1 MMRTALTTAIALA
14 LAIAAC
20 SSPPAEV
27 GGETEGSTGSSG
39 SGSSGTTESI
49 EPATSTGVSP
59 GTSSGSGSGSG
70 DGSSGGLD
78 STGTSSGTTAAVE
91 GSGSS
96 SEGTTGEEVS
106 SVGCADG
113 VREALLVELDYP
125 NVAACAGGFWVPGV
139 ASPVPQCDRQGG
151 NDGPFPDGM
160 GCSIEDLC
168 AAGWHLCT
176 SRHEVAMAGLGSC
189 EGESWGGQFFATSQ
203 SGEGANTCN
212 DTGTNDVFG
221 CGDVGYSNINGC
233 APLNRSTSNLCLNL
247 PGAWACSEDAYD
259 EVSYL
264 VKPGPDAGGAL
275 CCRDGA

>member
-1 MMRTALTTAIALA
+1 MMKTAPTTAAIALA

-27 GGETEGSTGSSG
+27 GGETEGSTGSTG
-39 SGSSGTTESI
+39 STGSGTTESI

-59 GTSSGSGSGSG
+59 GSSSGSGSG
-70 DGSSGGLD
+70 DGSSEGLD
-78 STGTSSGTTAAVE
+78 STGSGSGTTAAVE

-106 SVGCADG
+106 RVGCADG
-113 VREALLVELDYP
+113 VREALLDELAYP

-151 NDGPFPDGM
+151 NDGPLPDGM

-176 SRHEVAMAGLGSC
+176 SRQEVSAAGVAGC
-189 EGESWGGQFFATSQ
+189 EGMAWGGQFFATSQ

-233 APLNRSTSNLCLNL
+233 APLNRSTSNLCRNL
-247 PGAWACSEDAYD
+247 PGAWACSEDGND

-264 VKPGPDAGGAL
+264 VKPSSDAGGAL